1 MVLAARRPFQ
11 TWLSESCLI
20 LLCLPL
26 PFPFLTRIFP
36 PSLYVPFFDCLQP
49 RGRAIFRAGRTK
61 ARGPG
66 ARYMTRRPAAP
77 CFLRPMW
84 LRGHGGAAHY
94 GPESS

>member
-11 TWLSESCLI
+11 TWRSESFLF
-20 LLCLPL
+20 LLFLSR
-26 PFPFLTRIFP
+26 PFPFPTRISP
-36 PSLYVPFFDCLQP
+36 PSIYAPLFDRLP
-49 RGRAIFRAGRTK
+49 PEIRAIFRAGRSK

-77 CFLRPMW
+77 RVLLPMW